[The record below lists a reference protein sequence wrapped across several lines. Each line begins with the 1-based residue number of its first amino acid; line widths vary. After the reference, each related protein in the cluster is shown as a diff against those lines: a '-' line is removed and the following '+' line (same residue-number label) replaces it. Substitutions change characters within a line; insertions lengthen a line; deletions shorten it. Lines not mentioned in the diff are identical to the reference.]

1 MASLASPDLPLVVR
15 RLDKRYRGGVRANCE
30 ITLSARP
37 GETLGILGPNGA
49 GKTTLARQITA
60 ELLPTSGEIR
70 VFGVDVVAN
79 PTAAKRLM
87 GIVPQE
93 AQLFEQLTVRETLR
107 IFGKMRGLPR
117 AAARVRADELIADLR
132 LAEHADM
139 PNMKLSGGLKR
150 RVMVGIA
157 ALAKPRL
164 IVLDE
169 PTTGLDPQARRD
181 MWELMR
187 QYKADGS
194 TILMTTH
201 YMEEAEALCDRVGI
215 ISGGRLLALDSVE
228 RLKASQGLAYKITY
242 AAEDAES
249 DAPPGATR
257 TLYGANDRELTER
270 VRALGV
276 RQFTLSRATLED
288 VYLALTSDAGGGFRP
303 KRESVWR
310 MAADRRKRARLF
322 TIRRESVMI
331 L

>member
-1 MASLASPDLPLVVR
+1 MASSPASPDLPLVVR
-15 RLDKRYRGGVRANCE
+15 RLDKRYRGGVRANRE

-70 VFGVDVVAN
+70 VFGVDVVAD

-117 AAARVRADELIADLR
+117 AAARLRADELIADMR
-132 LAEHADM
+132 LAEHADV

-187 QYKADGS
+187 QYKAGGS

-228 RLKASQGLAYKITY
+228 RLKASQGLAFKITY

-257 TLYGANDRELTER
+257 TLYGADDRDLTER

-276 RQFTLSRATLED
+276 RQFSLSRATLED
-288 VYLALTSDAGGGFRP
+288 VYLALTSNAGGGISD
-303 KRESVWR
+303 EG
-310 MAADRRKRARLF
+310 
-322 TIRRESVMI
+322 
-331 L
+331 

>member
-1 MASLASPDLPLVVR
+1 MASPTSPALPLDVR
-15 RLDKRYRGGVRANCE
+15 RLDKRYRGGVRANRE

-70 VFGVDVVAN
+70 VFGVDVVAD

-132 LAEHADM
+132 LAEHADV

-181 MWELMR
+181 MWGLMR
-187 QYKADGS
+187 RYKADGS

-228 RLKASQGLAYKITY
+228 RLKASQGLAFKITY
-242 AAEDAES
+242 AAEDAAARGET
-249 DAPPGATR
+249 DARAGAPQ
-257 TLYGANDRELTER
+257 TLYGADDRELVER

-276 RQFTLSRATLED
+276 RQFSLSRATLED
-288 VYLALTSDAGGGFRP
+288 VYLALTSDADGGISP
-303 KRESVWR
+303 K
-310 MAADRRKRARLF
+310 A
-322 TIRRESVMI
+322 
-331 L
+331 